1 MNVDKNLA
9 LDFVRATEHASIAAA
24 KWIGKGDNNAAD
36 DAAVKEMRDRFNKI
50 DFRGRIVIGEG
61 ERDEAPMLF
70 IGEEVG
76 TKNGLE
82 VDIAVDP
89 LEGTNLTAKG
99 LNGALSVLAAAP
111 KGNLLHAPDTY
122 MDKIAVGEKARGKVS
137 LDKSV
142 EDNIQSVADA
152 LDKDVTDVGVIILE
166 RDRHN
171 ELIKKVRNTGARV
184 HLISDGDVAAAI
196 ATTISDSS
204 IDILLGMG
212 GAPEGVIA
220 AAALKCLGGDFQGR
234 LKFRNDEE
242 KERGK
247 KMGVDEKRLLKMDD
261 LAKGDDV
268 VFVATG
274 VTNGNILKGV
284 RFLQDKTYTNSVI
297 MRSKSKTIR
306 FIESFHKEKK

>member
-1 MNVDKNLA
+1 MNMDKNLA

>member
-1 MNVDKNLA
+1 MDKNLA